1 MKTFLCVIGFVM
13 IALVSTANAQDRK
26 PLETLKEW
34 RGDNPNEGLAK
45 DSPKFITN
53 AKDLEKLWKA
63 WDIKEKV
70 AEIDFS
76 KEILLVETTR
86 GSRLNLKATL
96 DEKGDLQSLGLATRD
111 LRPGFRYVMITV
123 NKAGIK
129 TIAGKAI
136 TTSELKPAL

>member
-34 RGDNPNEGLAK
+34 RGDNPNEGLTK

-63 WDIKEKV
+63 WDIKEKLP
-70 AEIDFS
+70 EIDFA

-111 LRPGFRYVMITV
+111 LRDGFRYVMITV
-123 NKAGIK
+123 NKAGVK

-136 TTSELKPAL
+136 TPVN

>member
-1 MKTFLCVIGFVM
+1 M

-34 RGDNPNEGLAK
+34 RGDNPNEGLTK

-63 WDIKEKV
+63 WDIKEKLP
-70 AEIDFS
+70 EIDFA

-129 TIAGKAI
+129 TIAGKVI
-136 TTSELKPAL
+136 TPVN